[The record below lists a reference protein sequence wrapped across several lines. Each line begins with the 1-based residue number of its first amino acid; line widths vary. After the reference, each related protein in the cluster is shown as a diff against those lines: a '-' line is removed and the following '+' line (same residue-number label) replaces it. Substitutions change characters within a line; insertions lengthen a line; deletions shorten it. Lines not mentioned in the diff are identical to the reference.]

1 MENKKITLEE
11 LKKTL
16 EALTKASEALGFE
29 EFLKDSLSLDGK
41 KLTDTYAVDYDYIPA
56 RNMYIPQKDNKG
68 EK

>member
-11 LKKTL
+11 LK
-16 EALTKASEALGFE
+16 KASEALGFE
-29 EFLKDSLSLDGK
+29 EFLKDALSLDGK

>member
-11 LKKTL
+11 LKT
-16 EALTKASEALGFE
+16 AAEALGFE
-29 EFLKDSLSLDGK
+29 EFLKGSLDGK

>member
-11 LKKTL
+11 LKK
-16 EALTKASEALGFE
+16 ASEALGFE
-29 EFLKDSLSLDGK
+29 EFLKVSLDGK